1 MDVRYPALGVIL
13 LVANMPLAADRQPD
27 GATKK
32 WSVSVYEATFH
43 AYGGVRAMDVL
54 PDGADGYT
62 ESLSLLTPN
71 VGVGY
76 ALNERWSVDT
86 NVQMG
91 PRSSFAPTVA
101 GLEGFPRIEFKSTFL
116 SVMAAREYKLP
127 EGWSLAPK
135 LGVAVSSRYYEEDKH
150 EARSTDWTSSLE
162 PVASVELRKRITDS
176 LSLSTDYTRY
186 FTDDSE
192 INGAFKVGLRF
203 RF

>member
-1 MDVRYPALGVIL
+1 MDVRYPTLWVIL
-13 LVANMPLAADRQPD
+13 LAASVSVAADKKPD

-32 WSVSVYEATFH
+32 WSVSVHETAFH
-43 AYGGVRAMDVL
+43 GYGGIRAMDFL

-62 ESLSLLTPN
+62 ESLSMLTPN

-91 PRSSFAPTVA
+91 PRSSFAATAA
-101 GLEGFPRIEFKSTFL
+101 GLESYPRIEFKSNFL

-135 LGVAVSSRYYEEDKH
+135 IGVAVSSRYYEENKH
-150 EARSTDWTSSLE
+150 DARSTNWTSSLE

-176 LSLSTDYTRY
+176 MSLSTDYTRY

>member
-1 MDVRYPALGVIL
+1 MDVRYQTLWVIL
-13 LVANMPLAADRQPD
+13 LAANMSVAADKQPD

-32 WSVSVYEATFH
+32 WSVSLYETAFH
-43 AYGGVRAMDVL
+43 AYGGVSAVGHV
-54 PDGADGYT
+54 PDGADGYK

-71 VGVGY
+71 LGVGY
-76 ALNERWSVDT
+76 ALNDRWSVDT

-91 PRSSFAPTVA
+91 PRSSYAPTVA
-101 GLEGFPRIEFKSTFL
+101 GLEGYPRIEFKSTFL

-127 EGWSLAPK
+127 EGWSLVPK
-135 LGVAVSSRYYEEDKH
+135 VGVAVSSRYYEEDKH
-150 EARSTDWTSSLE
+150 DARSTNWTSSLE
-162 PVASVELRKRITDS
+162 PVMSVELRKRITDS

>member
-1 MDVRYPALGVIL
+1 MDVRYPTLGVIL
-13 LVANMPLAADRQPD
+13 LAASASVAADKQPD
-27 GATKK
+27 GAAKK
-32 WSVSVYEATFH
+32 WSVSLYETSFH
-43 AYGGVRAMDVL
+43 AYGGVRAMDFL

-101 GLEGFPRIEFKSTFL
+101 GSDGYPRIEFKSTFL
-116 SVMAAREYKLP
+116 SVVAARELKLP
-127 EGWSLAPK
+127 EGWSFAPK
-135 LGVAVSSRYYEEDKH
+135 LGIAVSSRYYEEDKSDV
-150 EARSTDWTSSLE
+150 RRTNWTYSLE
-162 PVASVELRKRITDS
+162 PVASVELRKRVTDS
-176 LSLSTDYTRY
+176 VSLSTDYTRY

-192 INGAFKVGLRF
+192 INGAFKLGIRF

>member
-1 MDVRYPALGVIL
+1 MEVRNPTLWVIL
-13 LVANMPLAADRQPD
+13 LAASVSVAADKKPD

-32 WSVSVYEATFH
+32 WSVSLYETSFH
-43 AYGGVRAMDVL
+43 AYGGVRAMDSL
-54 PDGADGYT
+54 PDGANGYT
-62 ESLSLLTPN
+62 ESLSLLSPN

-91 PRSSFAPTVA
+91 PRASYATLMD

-150 EARSTDWTSSLE
+150 DVRSTNWTSSLE
-162 PVASVELRKRITDS
+162 PVAAVELRRRITDR

>member
-1 MDVRYPALGVIL
+1 MDIRCPTLAVIL
-13 LVANMPLAADRQPD
+13 LAASASVAADKQPD
-27 GATKK
+27 GAAKK
-32 WSVSVYEATFH
+32 WSVSLYEASFH
-43 AYGGVRAMDVL
+43 AYGGVRAMDSL

-62 ESLSLLTPN
+62 KSFSLMTPN

-101 GLEGFPRIEFKSTFL
+101 ESEGYPRIEFKSTFL
-116 SVMAAREYKLP
+116 SVMAAREYKPL

-135 LGVAVSSRYYEEDKH
+135 LGIAVTSRYYEEDKP
-150 EARSTDWTSSLE
+150 EVRRTNWTYSLE
-162 PVASVELRKRITDS
+162 PVASVELRKQITDS
-176 LSLSTDYTRY
+176 VSLSTDYTRY

-192 INGAFKVGLRF
+192 INGAFKLGIRF

>member
-1 MDVRYPALGVIL
+1 MDIRCPTLGVIL
-13 LVANMPLAADRQPD
+13 LAASVSVAADKQPD
-27 GATKK
+27 GAAKK
-32 WSVSVYEATFH
+32 WSVSLYETSFH
-43 AYGGVRAMDVL
+43 AYGGVRAMDLL

-101 GLEGFPRIEFKSTFL
+101 GSDGYPRIEFKSTFL
-116 SVMAAREYKLP
+116 SVVAARELKLP
-127 EGWSLAPK
+127 EGWSFAPK
-135 LGVAVSSRYYEEDKH
+135 LGVAVSSRYYEEDKPDV
-150 EARSTDWTSSLE
+150 RRTNWTYSLE
-162 PVASVELRKRITDS
+162 PVASVELRKRVTDS
-176 LSLSTDYTRY
+176 VSLSTDYTRY

-192 INGAFKVGLRF
+192 INGAFKLGIRF